1 MFCEPLGPYI
11 LCPLMDIRSTFQSA
25 TLMGIFPT
33 AWAASVWRKTP
44 FERQMRPGDGK
55 EMIMQLFNMK
65 KIKKI
70 NKQSNH
76 ILKCYK
82 TAVIVPQVQIYL
94 TSTDLLI
101 KVETLTN
108 LSDGLFDS
116 DLIVHGHHWYQRGVR
131 TNGSLQHLHMKDT
144 LLNIDRDL
152 SALSEHVELSS
163 HSVIVPQ
170 DPPIHSS
177 GLVSRWHRILQP
189 PRFDMNPRHTCAPSE
204 WWSRDA
210 SWPGRTS
217 QRPSAWT

>member
-1 MFCEPLGPYI
+1 
-11 LCPLMDIRSTFQSA
+11 
-25 TLMGIFPT
+25 
-33 AWAASVWRKTP
+33 
-44 FERQMRPGDGK
+44 MRPGDGK

-116 DLIVHGHHWYQRGVR
+116 DLIVHGHH
-131 TNGSLQHLHMKDT
+131 
-144 LLNIDRDL
+144 
-152 SALSEHVELSS
+152 
-163 HSVIVPQ
+163 
-170 DPPIHSS
+170 
-177 GLVSRWHRILQP
+177 
-189 PRFDMNPRHTCAPSE
+189 
-204 WWSRDA
+204 
-210 SWPGRTS
+210 
-217 QRPSAWT
+217 